1 MSKGLHALAPE
12 ASKHELVLPMFIL
25 LSHLFV
31 LYVPFVFLLIIIIL
45 LLLLL
50 ILLPFFASLFLG
62 VVPHWLVLVGNN
74 M

>member
-31 LYVPFVFLLIIIIL
+31 LYVPFVFLLIII

>member
-31 LYVPFVFLLIIIIL
+31 LYVPFVFLLLIII

>member
-31 LYVPFVFLLIIIIL
+31 LYVPFVFLLLII
-45 LLLLL
+45 LLLL